1 MTKSADF
8 LNEVL
13 EANRGRFKL
22 WLPVLFGLGIGL
34 YFLPGREPSKWL
46 TLGLIEVLILLA
58 ILFRYRPAVLKILL
72 AAACIAAGFADVQ
85 IQTIHRETS
94 QRTDIPD
101 YSLYIRGQIVK
112 SGRNIKGLPRLT
124 LDNLEDFDG
133 AKINGVFRV
142 TLRGNETAFKTGEC
156 VEMAARLQ
164 PLAKAVLPGGYQ
176 FDRKNFYDGFSGSG
190 YAISP
195 VYHVDCPQPAE
206 KAEADLSSWRGKIA
220 RRIFEVLPPEQ
231 AAVAATLITGDKSL
245 IPLKIINN
253 YRDSGLAHFLSIS
266 GLHMSMI
273 AGLMFFLVRL
283 ILAFIPAVSLRFD
296 TKKISAVLAII
307 VSGVYLGLS
316 GAEVPAVRAFI
327 MTFIV
332 LLGVLFNRRAVS
344 MYTIA
349 VAAAIILILYPH
361 ALVGASFQM
370 SFAAVV
376 CLVAFYERYAGALQN
391 FVGRSDNNLFAKS
404 LKILLLYFV
413 GVLVSDLVASMA
425 TLPFAV
431 YHFNR
436 IALYTSLAN
445 LLAAPLIGFVIMPF
459 VLLSLLLMPL
469 GLGAYPLQVVGFG
482 IAQVNRITAWVSS
495 LDGAS
500 YLVVSEPLW
509 DLLLIVFGGLWL
521 CIWRGKIRHLGW
533 LGIFIGMLSIGTVA
547 KPDILISADAKVVA
561 LRDNNNR
568 LVVLPSRGKAFIKQQ
583 WLEKTASKPLDEKE
597 YAKLKQIYKGKE
609 TDRRWIDL
617 ACTKNKCVYKGKFQ
631 LMKNG
636 KLLLAGKPINVSG
649 SEGLAIYMGKELRV
663 KSVREDIG
671 RRLWNQN

>member
-1 MTKSADF
+1 MSK
-8 LNEVL
+8 L
-13 EANRGRFKL
+13 ENFITEALRENHDRFKL
-22 WLPVLFGLGIGL
+22 WLPVLFALGIGL
-34 YFLPGREPSKWL
+34 YFLPEHEPSKWL
-46 TLGLIEVLILLA
+46 TLALIEMLILSA
-58 ILFRYRPAVLKILL
+58 VLFRYRPAILKVLL
-72 AAACIAAGFADVQ
+72 AAACVVAGFADVQ
-85 IQTIHRETS
+85 IQTIYRETM
-94 QRTDIPD
+94 QRAEIPG
-101 YSLYIRGQIVK
+101 YSLYLRGQIK
-112 SGRNIKGLPRLT
+112 ETGRNIKGKQRLVISSP
-124 LDNLEDFDG
+124 EDFDG
-133 AKINGVFRV
+133 RKINGTFRI
-142 TLRGNETAFKTGEC
+142 TLRGGDEEFKSGQC

-176 FDRKNFYDGFSGSG
+176 FDRKNFYDGLSGSG

-195 VYHVDCPQPAE
+195 VYRVDCPQPQEEA
-206 KAEADLSSWRGKIA
+206 KADLSSWRSKIA
-220 RRIFEVLPPEQ
+220 HRIFDVLPPDQ
-231 AAVAATLITGDKSL
+231 AAVAATLITGQKSL
-245 IPLKIINN
+245 IPLEITNN

-283 ILAFIPAVSLRFD
+283 LLAFVPAVSLRFD

-307 VSGVYLGLS
+307 VSGAYLGLS

-391 FVGRSDNNLFAKS
+391 FIGRSDNNIFIKS
-404 LKILLLYFV
+404 LKILLIYFV
-413 GVLVSDLVASMA
+413 GVLVSDLVASLA

-445 LLAAPLIGFVIMPF
+445 LLAAPLIGFIIMPF

-469 GLGAYPLQVVGFG
+469 GLGAYPLHIVGFG
-482 IAQVNRITAWVSS
+482 IAQVNHITAWVSS

-509 DLLLIVFGGLWL
+509 GLLLIVFGGLWL
-521 CIWRGKIRHLGW
+521 CIWHGKIRRFGW
-533 LGIFIGMLSIGTVA
+533 LGIFIGLLSIGTVV
-547 KPDILISADAKVVA
+547 KPDVLISADAKVIAVK
-561 LRDNNNR
+561 DNNNR
-568 LVVLPSRGKAFIKQQ
+568 LVILPTRGKAFIKQQ
-583 WLEKTASKPLDEKE
+583 WLDKTASKPLDMKE

-609 TDRRWIDL
+609 IDRRWIDL
-617 ACTKNKCVYKGKFQ
+617 VCGKNKCVYKKKFQ
-631 LMKNG
+631 IMKNG
-636 KLLLAGKPINVSG
+636 KLMLAGKPLNIAG
-649 SEGLAIYMGKELRV
+649 SEGLAVYMGKKLRV
-663 KSVREDIG
+663 QSVREDIG